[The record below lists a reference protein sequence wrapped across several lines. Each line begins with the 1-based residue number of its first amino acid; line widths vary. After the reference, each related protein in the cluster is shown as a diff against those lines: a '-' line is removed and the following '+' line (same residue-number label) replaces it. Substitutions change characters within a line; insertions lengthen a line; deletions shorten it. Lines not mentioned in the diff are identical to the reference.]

1 MDMHEHLDDYDTG
14 SNLVRAIRKV
24 QRVSK
29 GIEKVKNINSKFCD
43 LVWGQASK
51 IFSCHS
57 FLAGFTIS

>member
-1 MDMHEHLDDYDTG
+1 MEMHEHLDDYDTG

-29 GIEKVKNINSKFCD
+29 GIEKMENINSQLCD
-43 LVWGQASK
+43 LIWGQACTLK
-51 IFSCHS
+51 ACT